1 MAPKL
6 SYVTPA
12 KAGVHDHSMRSWIPA
27 FAGMTY
33 DAAIQQS
40 GFEEIGMLKGNGHNS
55 ISEQMVIGVTMG
67 DAAGIGPEVVV
78 KALADPE
85 VRRAAK
91 FIVFGMNEQL
101 CYAADR
107 AEIEPF
113 WGRHQHEKIS
123 REYPYKVVVADYD
136 EYSVPP
142 YIRGPSRVAG
152 EASLKFCVD
161 AIAAAK
167 DGIVDAIVTGP
178 ISKTSWKLADSP
190 WPGHTEMLAQ
200 KCKAPRKAM
209 MFVSGPLKV
218 ALATIHIALFD
229 VRNKFTIGC
238 VFEPI
243 DLLNDALKEY
253 FSLESPRIGVAALNP
268 HAGEEGQFGDEE
280 QRIISP
286 AILLAQEQGI
296 NCTGPIPADTLFL
309 RAIHGEFD
317 AVVAMY
323 HDQGMIPIKLL
334 DFEHA
339 VNVTIGLPIVRT
351 SPAHGTAFDIA
362 GRNLASPSSM
372 KSAIMLAIQ
381 MAKTKRTLQ
390 PAGITANGNGRP
402 ALEPTDP
409 EPEAPEPKL
418 GSGG

>member
-1 MAPKL
+1 MN
-6 SYVTPA
+6 
-12 KAGVHDHSMRSWIPA
+12 KA
-27 FAGMTY
+27 
-33 DAAIQQS
+33 
-40 GFEEIGMLKGNGHNS
+40 NGHNS

-142 YIRGPSRVAG
+142 YVRGPSCPAG
-152 EASLKFCVD
+152 EASLAFCAD
-161 AIAAAK
+161 AIDAARE
-167 DGIVDAIVTGP
+167 GIIDAVVTAP
-178 ISKTSWKLADSP
+178 ISKASWKLADSP
-190 WPGHTEMLAQ
+190 WPGHTEMLAA

-209 MFVSGPLKV
+209 MFVSGPLKI
-218 ALATIHIALFD
+218 ALATIHVGLFE

-253 FSLESPRIGVAALNP
+253 FAVDHPHIGVAAFNP
-268 HAGEEGQFGDEE
+268 HASEEGQFGDEE

-296 NCTGPIPADTLFL
+296 DCVGPIPADTLFL
-309 RAIHGEFD
+309 RAVRGEFD

-323 HDQGMIPIKLL
+323 HDQGMIPVKLL
-334 DFEHA
+334 DVEHA
-339 VNVTIGLPIVRT
+339 VNITIGLPIVRT

-362 GRNLASPSSM
+362 GRSQASASSM
-372 KSAIMLAIQ
+372 KAAIMTAIR
-381 MAKTKRTLQ
+381 MAKTKRALQ
-390 PAGITANGNGRP
+390 PAVAAASGRTAAG
-402 ALEPTDP
+402 P
-409 EPEAPEPKL
+409 ERAGP
-418 GSGG
+418 